1 MRTYFGRIK
10 SNESIYRLRERGPWE
25 VRIAG
30 KRERVEVLE
39 EMKSLIHK
47 ERKVNF

>member
-1 MRTYFGRIK
+1 MRTYFGKIK
-10 SNESIYRLRERGPWE
+10 CNEIINRLRERGPWE
-25 VRIAG
+25 VRIAD

-39 EMKSLIHK
+39 EMKSGTQE